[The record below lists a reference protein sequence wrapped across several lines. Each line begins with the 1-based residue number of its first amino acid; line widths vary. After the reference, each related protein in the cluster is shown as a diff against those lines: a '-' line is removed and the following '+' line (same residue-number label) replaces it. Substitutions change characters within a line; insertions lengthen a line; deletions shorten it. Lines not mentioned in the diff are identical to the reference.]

1 MEQVFNLLDFE
12 TSRFGRIRQVGNLP
26 YSASGKSL
34 MKTGSDNAMPDT
46 FRPALSSPR
55 SVYVH
60 VPFCRHR
67 CGYCNFSVVAGRDYL
82 VERYLNAIET
92 EIGWLEDRYEIDTLF
107 LGGGTPSHLA
117 GKDLQHLLSI
127 IRSRFSFCQD
137 AEVSAECNPNDL
149 NAATASALADCGV
162 NRISLGVQSLDAT
175 KLKSLE
181 RDHTSE
187 DVHRAVEQA
196 RSFASSVS
204 VDLIF
209 AAPGE
214 SLEGWQRDLESALG
228 LQTDHVSAYELTYE
242 KGTQF
247 WNRLNTKS
255 ITEADEDT
263 RADMYSHA
271 IDRLNAAGLAQYEI
285 SSFAKEGHRCRHNEV
300 YWNGKSY
307 FAFGPGAAR
316 FVDGVREM
324 NHLSTMQYL
333 KQVEAGERP
342 VDFHEQ
348 LAPEAAARERLSI
361 ALRHVDG
368 VDCDS
373 FERQTEFTVNELLGE
388 YGPTWQEQGLVT
400 LNERIQ
406 LTAAGR
412 MIYNHI
418 ATQIEHVSS

>member
-1 MEQVFNLLDFE
+1 MN
-12 TSRFGRIRQVGNLP
+12 IRPVP
-26 YSASGKSL
+26 
-34 MKTGSDNAMPDT
+34 AMPDT
-46 FRPALSSPR
+46 FRPALSQPR

-82 VERYLNAIET
+82 VERYLKAIET
-92 EIGWLEDRYEIDTLF
+92 EIGWLEDQYEIDTLF
-107 LGGGTPSHLA
+107 LGGGTPSHLSRN
-117 GKDLQHLLSI
+117 DLERLMAI
-127 IRSRFSFCQD
+127 IRTRFSWNEN
-137 AEVSAECNPNDL
+137 AELTAECNPNDL
-149 NAATASALADCGV
+149 DSSTAAAFADCGI
-162 NRISLGVQSLDAT
+162 NRVSLGVQSLDAD

-181 RDHTSE
+181 RDHTLE
-187 DVHRAVEQA
+187 DVHRAVEHA

-209 AAPGE
+209 AAPDE
-214 SLEGWQRDLESALG
+214 SLEEWQRDLESALE

-247 WNRLNTKS
+247 WNRLNAKT

-263 RADMYSHA
+263 RADMYTHT
-271 IDRLNAAGLAQYEI
+271 IERLNAAGLGQYEI
-285 SSFAKEGHRCRHNEV
+285 SSFAKAGHRCRHNEV
-300 YWNGKSY
+300 YWNGEPY

-324 NHLSTMQYL
+324 NHLSTMQYF
-333 KQVEAGERP
+333 KQVEAGDRP
-342 VDFHEQ
+342 VDFREQ
-348 LAPEAAARERLSI
+348 LTPEAAARERLSI

-368 VDCDS
+368 VECDS
-373 FERQTEFTVNELLGE
+373 FQNQTGFTVAELLGE
-388 YGPTWQEQGLVT
+388 SGLQWQQQGLLTIDESV
-400 LNERIQ
+400 R

-418 ATQIEHVSS
+418 TSIIEQTA

>member
-1 MEQVFNLLDFE
+1 MTVP
-12 TSRFGRIRQVGNLP
+12 R
-26 YSASGKSL
+26 
-34 MKTGSDNAMPDT
+34 DT
-46 FRPALSSPR
+46 FRPALSLPR

-92 EIGWLEDRYEIDTLF
+92 EIGWLEKSYEIDTLF
-107 LGGGTPSHLA
+107 LGGGTPSHLSPA
-117 GKDLQHLLSI
+117 NLERLMVS
-127 IRSRFSFCQD
+127 IRSRFSLADD
-137 AEVSAECNPNDL
+137 AEVTAECNPNDL
-149 NAATASALADCGV
+149 DASTATALAACGV
-162 NRISLGVQSLDAT
+162 NRISLGVQSLDAA

-181 RDHTSE
+181 RDHTLE
-187 DVHRAVEQA
+187 DVHRAVERA
-196 RSFASSVS
+196 RLFASSVS

-214 SLEGWQRDLESALG
+214 TLEEWQRDLEAALQ

-247 WNRLNTKS
+247 WNRLNAKS

-263 RADMYSHA
+263 RADMYNHA
-271 IDRLNAAGLAQYEI
+271 ISRLNDAGLAQYEI
-285 SSFAKEGHRCRHNEV
+285 SSFAKAGHRCRHNEV
-300 YWNGKSY
+300 YWNGQPY
-307 FAFGPGAAR
+307 FAFGPSAAR

-324 NHLSTMQYL
+324 NHLSTMKYF
-333 KQVEAGERP
+333 KHVEAGERP
-342 VDFHEQ
+342 IDFHEQ
-348 LAPEAAARERLSI
+348 LSPEAAARERLSI

-368 VDCDS
+368 VDCKN
-373 FERQTEFTVNELLGE
+373 FERETGFSITQLLGE
-388 YGPTWQEQGLVT
+388 NGPSWQQQGLMT
-400 LNERIQ
+400 LDDRVR

-418 ATQIEHVSS
+418 TTQIERVLS